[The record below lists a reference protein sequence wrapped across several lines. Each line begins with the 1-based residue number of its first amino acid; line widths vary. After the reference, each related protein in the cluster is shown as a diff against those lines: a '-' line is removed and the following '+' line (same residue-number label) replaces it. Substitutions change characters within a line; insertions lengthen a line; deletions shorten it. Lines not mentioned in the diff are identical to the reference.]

1 MKERSWLEMASD
13 RRCAWPRLLAR
24 GPVIE
29 ADGGRSV
36 SPPLVGLE
44 FMNPIPDLPSPP
56 MNSLPFLRCP
66 LECVEIDFEGEP
78 AELPSFSGG
87 ALMLE
92 E

>member
-1 MKERSWLEMASD
+1 MKDRSWLEIASE

-29 ADGGRSV
+29 ADGRTV

-44 FMNPIPDLPSPP
+44 LMNPIPDLASPP
-56 MNSLPFLRCP
+56 INSLPLLRCP
-66 LECVEIDFEGEP
+66 LECVGISFEGEP
-78 AELPSFSGG
+78 AELLSFSGG